1 MDFFVLLMLAEILK
15 KPKNHQFTFSHM
27 EHNE

>member
-1 MDFFVLLMLAEILK
+1 MFVEILK
-15 KPKNHQFTFSHM
+15 TIKHNFTFSHM